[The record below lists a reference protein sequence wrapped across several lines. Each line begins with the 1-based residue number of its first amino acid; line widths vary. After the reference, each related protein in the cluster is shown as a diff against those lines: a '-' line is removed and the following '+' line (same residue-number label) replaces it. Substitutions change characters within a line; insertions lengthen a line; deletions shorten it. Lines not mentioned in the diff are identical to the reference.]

1 MEVKKYLDEETEPSE
16 THLDGT
22 ESQASQ
28 GTAFI
33 LGNPIPV
40 TKMELLESIPP
51 KPIVDRLMSQWFNS
65 QDPAQRK
72 IGASMLNFD
81 SS

>member
-1 MEVKKYLDEETEPSE
+1 MEVKEYLEEDDEPPEE
-16 THLDGT
+16 HLDGIGD
-22 ESQASQ
+22 QVSQ

-40 TKMELLESIPP
+40 TKMELLDSIPP

-65 QDPAQRK
+65 LNPAQRK
-72 IGASMLNFD
+72 TGASMLNLE
-81 SS
+81 SN